1 MKQNFIAAIPIEII
15 LLLLAVST
23 NLIKDVLNP
32 DLIKFIEKNR
42 SVKYIILFI
51 IAFVSS
57 NVYTKNVYGTTLNPF
72 QLVWTAIIII
82 LFYLFNKLDYR
93 LMLLLVGLFILV
105 YSTMKIVNYYNLK
118 ILLMQKKCMVK
129 IMDTC
134 HL

>member
-42 SVKYIILFI
+42 PVKYIILFI

-72 QLVWTAIIII
+72 QLAWTAIIII

-93 LMLLLVGLFILV
+93 LMLLVVSLFILV
-105 YSTMKIVNYYNLK
+105 YSTIKIANYYN
-118 ILLMQKKCMVK
+118 
-129 IMDTC
+129 
-134 HL
+134 

>member
-1 MKQNFIAAIPIEII
+1 MKQNYMAAIPVEII

-32 DLIKFIEKNR
+32 DLIKFIEKNQP
-42 SVKYIILFI
+42 VKYIILFI

-105 YSTMKIVNYYNLK
+105 YSTIKIVNYYN
-118 ILLMQKKCMVK
+118 
-129 IMDTC
+129 
-134 HL
+134 